1 MRCPN
6 TNTTNTTTT
15 PLSPTARLIPL
26 TTTPPTVIE
35 LFQSQGCSSCPPT
48 NSQILSLLSRED
60 PNLIVLT
67 YDVTYWDHL
76 GWPDTFGDPRW
87 NARQWDYA
95 RAMNSSR
102 VYTPQVIVNGVSEGV
117 GNGKASLEKIVRKG
131 QEGSAINTTVE
142 MELVEGG
149 LLVRGEVGA
158 GRETAR
164 VLIVRYDPKM
174 SEVVI
179 GRGENGGRTL
189 PHQNVVR
196 DVEVLGPWD
205 GGSKVFAMAHEE
217 EWDEG
222 LLRVLLVQEG
232 LGGRILGAARV

>member
-1 MRCPN
+1 
-6 TNTTNTTTT
+6 
-15 PLSPTARLIPL
+15 
-26 TTTPPTVIE
+26 
-35 LFQSQGCSSCPPT
+35 
-48 NSQILSLLSRED
+48 
-60 PNLIVLT
+60 
-67 YDVTYWDHL
+67 
-76 GWPDTFGDPRW
+76 
-87 NARQWDYA
+87 
-95 RAMNSSR
+95 
-102 VYTPQVIVNGVSEGV
+102 
-117 GNGKASLEKIVRKG
+117 
-131 QEGSAINTTVE
+131 
-142 MELVEGG
+142 

-158 GRETAR
+158 RKETAR

-179 GRGENGGRTL
+179 GRGENGGQTL

-196 DVEVLGPWD
+196 DVEVLGSWD